1 MRLVFWHN
9 CLSPHQLPYVVKLMD
24 DERVDEVIFAAPFA
38 VLGER
43 KDMGWSASKDD
54 VERQGVKVML
64 HPSDD
69 EIHAVLKCRPEDSFH
84 LFGGISGG
92 GNSYFTHCS

>member
-9 CLSPHQLPYVVKLMD
+9 CLSPHQLPYVVRLMD
-24 DERVDEVIFAAPFA
+24 DERVDEVIFAAPLA

-43 KDMGWSASKDD
+43 KDMGWSAMKDD
-54 VERQGVKVML
+54 IERQGVKVLL

-69 EIHAVLKCRPEDSFH
+69 EIHTVLKQRPEDSCH

-92 GNSYFTHCS
+92 GG